1 MRNYQIVHDG
11 TGDPIRLRTADTG
24 RVLAVITADEA
35 RQLWINLGVAL
46 GLDTASLTAKNVR
59 NASSLKELVKRQKKS
74 AARK

>member
-1 MRNYQIVHDG
+1 
-11 TGDPIRLRTADTG
+11 
-24 RVLAVITADEA
+24 
-35 RQLWINLGVAL
+35 VAL